1 MGPPIVTLDEL
12 KQYLGIAGTNDDLLL
27 ASIASNATETA
38 QRDTSRIFAVSSNV
52 TYRYSTDGQSAIT
65 IHDRPFFDSTRTVT
79 WLGST
84 LTEGSDYW
92 MLQDRRNPDVSITIQ
107 LRPFDRSGSWWKAS
121 PDWFDANL
129 DQLVRRGS
137 MPNDL
142 VISGTVG
149 HPTNPRDVKHA
160 VTVLAALM
168 FWDAKSGGSGVVQS
182 PTGEQV
188 DLAALQ
194 DIYARFVQNWKIRTA
209 VAVVG

>member
-1 MGPPIVTLDEL
+1 MQPIVTLDEL
-12 KQYLGIAGTNDDLLL
+12 KQYLGITGTADDLLL

-52 TYRYSTDGQSAIT
+52 THRYSTDGQSAIT
-65 IHDRPFFDSTRTVT
+65 IHDRPYFDSTRTVT
-79 WLGST
+79 WIGAVQ
-84 LTEGSDYW
+84 TEEEGYW
-92 MLQDRRNPDVSITIQ
+92 LLPDRRNPDTSHTIQ
-107 LRPFDRSGSWWKAS
+107 LRHFDRTGTWYKAD
-121 PDWFDANL
+121 PGWFDKNL
-129 DQLVRRGS
+129 DKIDGRGS
-137 MPNDL
+137 TPNDL

-149 HPTNPRDVKHA
+149 HPVIPRDVKHA

-194 DIYARFVQNWKIRTA
+194 DIYARFVQNWRIRTA